1 MDDFKF
7 KFNKYYV
14 RLLRVLLVV
23 GEYHSI
29 CRASTAIQRNP
40 LSSLR
45 WRRRREC
52 CQVAGRRVDMYD

>member
-45 WRRRREC
+45 
-52 CQVAGRRVDMYD
+52 